1 MRYRYPCK
9 KNHKIDFSESLY
21 VMKMSIYPQYRGG
34 LKDDMFLFVQNVC
47 ITNVFNAKYHAD
59 CEYEN
64 CFALQ

>member
-1 MRYRYPCK
+1 MRK
-9 KNHKIDFSESLY
+9 KKHKIDFSEAIY

-34 LKDDMFLFVQNVC
+34 WKDDMFLFVQNVC
-47 ITNVFNAKYHAD
+47 ITNVFNAKCHAD

>member
-1 MRYRYPCK
+1 
-9 KNHKIDFSESLY
+9 
-21 VMKMSIYPQYRGG
+21 MKMSIYPQYRGG

-47 ITNVFNAKYHAD
+47 ITNVFNAKCHAD